1 MSHNLLTICFSH
13 SSPSPPTILVIPSL
27 SKNLFPSS
35 QLSLP
40 SSPTV
45 SSVIPDRI
53 FRHPRPD
60 RGSSVHKNRPF
71 HGQKPHFAS
80 PVHKNRP
87 FHGQKPHF
95 ASPVHKNRP
104 FRGQKPHFWQFCR
117 AELLRGLFCCFGCT
131 RGYFGGTPECSK
143 LPCECLRGRWVHPG
157 VSKNDPRVHCA
168 VANSDE

>member
-60 RGSSVHKNRPF
+60 RGSS
-71 HGQKPHFAS
+71 
-80 PVHKNRP
+80 VHKNRP

>member
-60 RGSSVHKNRPF
+60 RGSSVHT
-71 HGQKPHFAS
+71 
-80 PVHKNRP
+80 NRP

>member
-35 QLSLP
+35 RLSLP
-40 SSPTV
+40 SSPALP
-45 SSVIPDRI
+45 SVIPDRI
-53 FRHPRPD
+53 SRHPRPD
-60 RGSSVHKNRPF
+60 RG
-71 HGQKPHFAS
+71 S

-95 ASPVHKNRP
+95 
-104 FRGQKPHFWQFCR
+104 WQFCR
-117 AELLRGLFCCFGCT
+117 AELLKGLFCCFGCT